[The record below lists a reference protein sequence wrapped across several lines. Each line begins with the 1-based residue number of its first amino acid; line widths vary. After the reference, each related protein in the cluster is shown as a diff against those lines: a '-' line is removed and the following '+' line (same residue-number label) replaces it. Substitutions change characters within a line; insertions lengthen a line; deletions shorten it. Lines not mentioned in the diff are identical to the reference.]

1 MVELARFQEGEAGGN
16 FPSITRWVERVRRG
30 VRAGKRFH
38 RVHMM
43 VTEPLSDYVRFE
55 CAWAYRHTVAAGED
69 VRIIA
74 VPEGQEPAGLPRF
87 DYWLFDSSTLV
98 RMNYADDGT
107 FLSAELVAD
116 PEQTV

>member
-1 MVELARFQEGEAGGN
+1 TRSICCTAQERGFLKGTALLKRVAVRLRRPYEMVELARFQEGEAGGN

-74 VPEGQEPAGLPRF
+74 VPEGQ
-87 DYWLFDSSTLV
+87 
-98 RMNYADDGT
+98 
-107 FLSAELVAD
+107 
-116 PEQTV
+116 